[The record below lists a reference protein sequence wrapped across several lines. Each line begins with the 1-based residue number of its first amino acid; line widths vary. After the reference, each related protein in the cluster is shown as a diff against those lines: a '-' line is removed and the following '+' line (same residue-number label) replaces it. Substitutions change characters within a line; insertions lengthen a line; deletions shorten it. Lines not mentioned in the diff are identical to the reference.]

1 MSFLKPFLQL
11 PWATTRAAV
20 RGLKTSSI
28 SANKFVTVERTTAA
42 SGKHSVAVIS
52 LNRPPVNSFNC
63 AFTEELSATLRGL
76 EQSGSADAI
85 IVRSSLPTIFSAGLD
100 FNDLYNKPRPH
111 LEKFWRHFQDV
122 WFQLY
127 ASRLPT
133 VAAIN
138 GHCFAAGTI
147 IVAACDHRVAVSGD
161 YKMGINVAAIG
172 LVTPPWFLT
181 MLTHLIGQRP
191 TEAALQ
197 QATLFPPARAKA
209 IGLVDEVCEPDVLET
224 HAFDA
229 LTPYLTVS
237 AESRSTMKLSL
248 RRDLIDRFL
257 TSRDQDAE
265 DMVSFL
271 SRDSVQRSIGE
282 YLETLKHRK

>member
-1 MSFLKPFLQL
+1 MASLLKPFL

-20 RGLKTSSI
+20 RCLKTSSI
-28 SANKFVTVERTTAA
+28 SANKFVMVERTTAA

-52 LNRPPVNSFNC
+52 LNRPPVNSFNI
-63 AFTEELSATLRGL
+63 AFAEEFSATLQGL

-85 IVRSSLPTIFSAGLD
+85 IVRSSLPTVFSAGLD
-100 FNDLYNKPRPH
+100 LNDLYNKPRPH
-111 LEKFWRHFQDV
+111 LEEFWRHVQNI
-122 WFQLY
+122 WLQLY

-138 GHCFAAGTI
+138 GHCLAAGTI
-147 IVAACDHRVAVSGD
+147 IAAACDHRVAASGD
-161 YKMGINVAAIG
+161 YKMGVSAAVIGVVA
-172 LVTPPWFLT
+172 PPWFLT

-197 QATLFPPARAKA
+197 QATLFSPTRAKA
-209 IGLVDEVCEPDVLET
+209 IGLVDEVCEPDMLEA

-229 LTPYLTVS
+229 LTPYLSVS

-248 RRDLIDRFL
+248 RRDLINSFL
-257 TSRDQDAE
+257 ASRDQDTV

-271 SRDSVQRSIGE
+271 ERDSVQRNIGE
-282 YLETLKHRK
+282 YMERLKHTEM